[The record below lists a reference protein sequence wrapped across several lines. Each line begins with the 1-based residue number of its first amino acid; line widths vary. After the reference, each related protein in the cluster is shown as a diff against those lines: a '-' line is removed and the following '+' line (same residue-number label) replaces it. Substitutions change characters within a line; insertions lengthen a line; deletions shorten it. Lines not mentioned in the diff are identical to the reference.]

1 MGKEVACLY
10 RFVIHSFAFQILLLL
25 SFRGLAYSENLTDD
39 DEAECESVLGLVPH
53 QVNNLSSVI
62 NVVLHYC
69 NITRLIIIIV

>member
-1 MGKEVACLY
+1 MGKEVACQY

-62 NVVLHYC
+62 NVVLHYF